1 MSNKVLGI
9 DLGTTNSCF
18 AIMEGG
24 EPKVLENSEGAR
36 TTPSMVAFTDTETL
50 VGYPAKRQA
59 VTNPE
64 NTLFAIKR
72 LIGRRFDSPEVAK
85 DKELVPFKIIAGDN
99 GDAWVEAKGK
109 KYAPAQISAIVLQKI
124 KEYAES
130 YLGEKI
136 EKAVITVPAYFNDS
150 QRQATKDA
158 GKIAGLDVLR
168 IINEPTAAALAY
180 GMDKKASGT
189 IAVYDLGGG
198 TFDISILE
206 IGDGVFEVKSTNG
219 DTFLGGEDF
228 DQRLVNYLADEF
240 KKENNIDLKADRLA
254 LQRLKEAAEKAKIEL
269 SSTTQTEIN
278 LPFITAD
285 MSTGTPIPKHLNM
298 KLTRAKLESIVDD
311 LIEKT
316 VEPCKK
322 AMADAGVKPSDIS
335 EVILVGGMTRMPKVQ
350 EKVKEIFGKEPH
362 KGVNPDE
369 VVAVGAAIQGGVL
382 MGDVKDVLLLDV
394 TPLSLGIETLGGV
407 FTRLI
412 DRNTTIPT
420 RKSQVFSTAEDG
432 QTAVTIRVF
441 QGERE
446 MAADNK
452 LLGQFDLVGIPPAP
466 RGMPQIEVTFD
477 IDANGIVNV
486 SAKDKA
492 TNKEQAI
499 GIQASGGLSD
509 ADIEKMVKDAEA
521 NAEADKKKKEL
532 IEAKNQAES
541 LIHTT
546 EKTLKEN
553 ADKVSSADKE
563 AIESAITALKGVIE
577 GDDAAAIKEKSDALM
592 QASLKLGEA
601 MYKAQGAAAGA
612 GNAQGAE
619 QGAPEAEPKK
629 DDNVVDADFEEV
641 K

>member
-109 KYAPAQISAIVLQKI
+109 KYAPSQISAIVLQKI

-499 GIQASGGLSD
+499 RIQASGGLSD

-563 AIESAITALKGVIE
+563 AIESTITALKGVIE